1 MNRCRYRLSI
11 LIYNGAHIDFFFKK
25 SIFCTGSLVNIFL
38 TNATEKYPFF
48 ILYFFPSY
56 FFPSFFL
63 SLRGL
68 TGVSFKH
75 FVPACMQMVY
85 KTRKDQLSIEKNNDH
100 TTDACVSAQNSTVKP
115 V

>member
-1 MNRCRYRLSI
+1 MQQKKI
-11 LIYNGAHIDFFFKK
+11 L
-25 SIFCTGSLVNIFL
+25 
-38 TNATEKYPFF
+38 FF
-48 ILYFFPSY
+48 ILSFFPSY
-56 FFPSFFL
+56 FLSSFLLSFFL
-63 SLRGL
+63 SSRAL

-75 FVPACMQMVY
+75 FVPACIQMVN